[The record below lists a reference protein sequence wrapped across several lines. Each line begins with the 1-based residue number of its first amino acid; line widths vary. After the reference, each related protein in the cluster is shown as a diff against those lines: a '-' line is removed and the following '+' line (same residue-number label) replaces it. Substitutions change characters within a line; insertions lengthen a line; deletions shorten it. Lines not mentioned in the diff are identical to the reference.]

1 MHYRPLVR
9 PSRLSHLLHA
19 SDLLRRSDLFRL
31 SHLFRLFRPSR
42 LSHLASPAAAV
53 TAFAALLALSTPAHA
68 VGSLADVT
76 IVDRISGQTLPTYH
90 ADGQWYVA
98 GRPGA
103 RYEIRVRNAAGDTL
117 LAVASV
123 DGVNVVTGET
133 ASPAQSGYVL
143 GPGTTLPILGWRKDL
158 ARVAAFTFTAL
169 DNSYAA
175 RTGRPDNVG
184 VIGVAVFRR
193 KPEPPPLARES
204 YGTPFL
210 RRMEPDQGRRSEADA
225 PADAAAPVQKSLGT
239 GHGRIEASTVR
250 YTHFERASDTPDEIV
265 AIRYDSHANL
275 VALGVIPRPPV
286 PYRDPQPFPARFVP
300 DPPARR

>member
-1 MHYRPLVR
+1 MHTLPLV
-9 PSRLSHLLHA
+9 
-19 SDLLRRSDLFRL
+19 
-31 SHLFRLFRPSR
+31 
-42 LSHLASPAAAV
+42 AAV
-53 TAFAALLALSTPAHA
+53 TALSALLALSTPAHA

-76 IVDRISGQTLPTYH
+76 IVDRTTGRTLPTYH

-103 RYEIRVRNAAGDTL
+103 RYEIRVRNAAGDAL

-143 GPGTTLPILGWRKDL
+143 APGTTLPILGWRKDL
-158 ARVAAFTFTAL
+158 SRVAAFTFTAL

-175 RTGRPDNVG
+175 RTGRPDHVG

-193 KPEPPPLARES
+193 KPEPPPLVGES
-204 YGTPFL
+204 YEAPLL
-210 RRMEPDQGRRSEADA
+210 RRMEPARGPQSEADA
-225 PADAAAPVQKSLGT
+225 PAGAAQDRASAAPVQKSLGT

-250 YTHFERASDTPDEIV
+250 YTNFERASDTPDEIV

-275 VALGVIPRPPV
+275 VALGVIPQPLPPA
-286 PYRDPQPFPARFVP
+286 RDPQPFPARFVP